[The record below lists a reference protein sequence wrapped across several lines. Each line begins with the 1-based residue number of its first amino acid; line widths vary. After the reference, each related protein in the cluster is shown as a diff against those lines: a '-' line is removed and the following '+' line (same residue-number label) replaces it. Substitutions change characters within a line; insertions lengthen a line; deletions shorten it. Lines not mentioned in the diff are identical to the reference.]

1 MPQFVLLV
9 HEDEVAWSS
18 AEQAVRDRIVE
29 QHYEFAEKHRDVLVH
44 GNEFQSTAVSVDV
57 RGGDVAPS
65 PSLAPGVTVPCGYFV
80 VEADDIDHAVRI
92 AQRIPM
98 EFGYV
103 QVRPVQ
109 VWEPRDTPTE

>member
-9 HEDEVAWSS
+9 HEDEVAWS
-18 AEQAVRDRIVE
+18 AGEQAVRDRIVE
-29 QHYEFAEKHRDVLVH
+29 QHYAFAEKHRDVLVA

-57 RGGDVAPS
+57 RGGEVAPS
-65 PSLAPGVTVPCGYFV
+65 PAPAPGVAVPCGYFLV
-80 VEADDIDHAVRI
+80 NADDIDHAVRI
-92 AQRIPM
+92 AEQIPM

-109 VWEPRDTPTE
+109 VWEPREAPAV